1 MDDALS
7 MVNLFALLPATNDIK
22 AMKTSVCK
30 RLSHEWNLYVIE
42 SRSLRKAFIS
52 IKGIYYQ
59 AEVCGE
65 KITWLVPHKFSQTMP
80 TDVDFKVMLTFIDFY
95 QVFLRFVLY
104 RLYTQ
109 LGLRYPP
116 SLDTVKED
124 HGASMDAITA
134 EHLAVAEEEKKE
146 AGRVGEK

>member
-1 MDDALS
+1 
-7 MVNLFALLPATNDIK
+7 
-22 AMKTSVCK
+22 
-30 RLSHEWNLYVIE
+30 
-42 SRSLRKAFIS
+42 
-52 IKGIYYQ
+52 
-59 AEVCGE
+59 
-65 KITWLVPHKFSQTMP
+65 MP

-124 HGASMDAITA
+124 QGASMDAITA
-134 EHLAVAEEEKKE
+134 EHLAATEEEKKE